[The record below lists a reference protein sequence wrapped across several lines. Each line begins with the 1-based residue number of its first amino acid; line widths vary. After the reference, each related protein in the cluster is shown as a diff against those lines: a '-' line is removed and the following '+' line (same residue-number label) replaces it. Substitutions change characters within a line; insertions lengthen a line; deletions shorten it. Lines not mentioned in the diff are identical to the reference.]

1 MPSNKDLV
9 ESIRKIDPDFPEDHG
24 KNNGELSQHLKDLRA
39 KAEAEA
45 PAPAAVSR
53 VAKGVAITSKKGV
66 LADGAEVKASDLASP
81 ESFAALKEKGLIVDG

>member
-9 ESIRKIDPDFPEDHG
+9 ASIRKIDPNFPENHG
-24 KNNGELSQHLKDLRA
+24 KNNGELSQHLKDLRE
-39 KAEAEA
+39 KSDA
-45 PAPAAVSR
+45 PEPVSVSR

-66 LADGAEVKASDLASP
+66 LADGDEVKASDLASP